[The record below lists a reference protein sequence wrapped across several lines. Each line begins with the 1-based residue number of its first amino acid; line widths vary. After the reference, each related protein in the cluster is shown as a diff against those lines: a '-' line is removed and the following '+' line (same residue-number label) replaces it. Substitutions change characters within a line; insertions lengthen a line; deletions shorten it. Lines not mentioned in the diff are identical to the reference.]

1 MANAQKPTSR
11 TRHID
16 IKYFALCDWVE
27 SDLICLERI
36 DTSINIADHLT
47 KPLSRIL
54 FHRHADFLLGHVPP
68 KYSPVYQQA
77 ITTYCD
83 KFDEDI
89 DKFIPESFTTPMT
102 AKAARILAPTYDD
115 IRENPWLIIL
125 WHD

>member
-1 MANAQKPTSR
+1 MTQKPTSR
-11 TRHID
+11 TCHID

-27 SDLICLERI
+27 SDLIRLERI

-68 KYSPVYQQA
+68 KYSPVYQHA

-83 KFDEDI
+83 KFDEAI
-89 DKFIPESFTTPMT
+89 EKFIPESFTTPMT

-115 IRENPWLIIL
+115 VRGNPWLFIL